1 MKKLELILVLMFAFV
16 FVAPGA
22 WGASG
27 GKGHEN
33 DGRINAAEMSGIGLA
48 LASFL
53 VAGVYLIRRQ
63 SSNRR

>member
-1 MKKLELILVLMFAFV
+1 MKKLELIVVLMFALLFV
-16 FVAPGA
+16 VPGA
-22 WGASG
+22 WGSNN

-33 DGRINAAEMSGIGLA
+33 DGISAAEMSGIGLA
-48 LASFL
+48 VASFL

>member
-1 MKKLELILVLMFAFV
+1 MKKLELVLVLMFALFFV
-16 FVAPGA
+16 VPGS
-22 WGASG
+22 WGAGS

-33 DGRINAAEMSGIGLA
+33 DGINAAEMSGIGLG